1 MAIIQSRRS
10 DVESL
15 NPYYS
20 YMAKAIRG
28 VDIPQSKASKT
39 SEDNV

>member
-1 MAIIQSRRS
+1 MVIFQSRRS

-28 VDIPQSKASKT
+28 VDVPQSKAPNT
-39 SEDNV
+39 SLNEV